1 MLLQV
6 EYLICQEGVVL
17 VWRHSRNNCARAVTP
32 VTVRMPICCV
42 AGGCS
47 NTYKDGVSSFNFPKD
62 QPRWICWINKVLTTR
77 ANWTAS
83 EHSML
88 CSRHFGEDCFEPE
101 VAIASSFGI
110 NRRKKLKPTAV
121 PSLFKKQPSTFESAA
136 GQTSRK
142 RMAQTDDA
150 ADVIESTTKK
160 PRTAYEKRERS
171 RVSDHDCIGFIV
183 CF

>member
-1 MLLQV
+1 
-6 EYLICQEGVVL
+6 
-17 VWRHSRNNCARAVTP
+17 
-32 VTVRMPICCV
+32 MPIPCV
-42 AGGCS
+42 GGGCS
-47 NTYKDGVSSFNFPKD
+47 NTCKDGVSFFKFPKN
-62 QPRWICWINKVLTTR
+62 QPRRRDWINKVLTTR
-77 ANWTAS
+77 ANWTPS

-88 CSRHFGEDCFEPE
+88 CSRQLGEDYFEPE
-101 VAIASSFGI
+101 VLGI

-121 PSLFKKQPSTFESAA
+121 PSLFLKKQPSTFESAT

-171 RVSDHDCIGFIV
+171 RVSDHDSIGFIV
-183 CF
+183 